1 MKKNLIVP
9 AAAVVLGLVLFGIV
23 FILDEQ
29 LPAGGVGLCAGLGGA
44 LIGLGGGSLFLPL
57 AMAAM
62 KPEDRRFLSAAMH
75 ALSPEDRREVERS
88 ERDER
93 SIAIRTHAAYDS
105 WYWTLWLL
113 WVPFVIAL
121 VLGELV
127 WMVITPVVL
136 VLHCA
141 FYMFHLYRWSKKL

>member
-29 LPAGGVGLCAGLGGA
+29 LPARGVGLCSGLGGA
-44 LIGLGGGSLFLPL
+44 LIGLGGSKLFLSVT
-57 AMAAM
+57 M
-62 KPEDRRFLSAAMH
+62 R